1 MEQESIIEQPKME
14 VDDFSIDIRK
24 SNSENAVGKSKSENA
39 VGNNNNNDNNNKG
52 DDL

>member
-24 SNSENAVGKSKSENA
+24 SKSENA

>member
-24 SNSENAVGKSKSENA
+24 SKSENA
-39 VGNNNNNDNNNKG
+39 QGNNNNDNNNKG